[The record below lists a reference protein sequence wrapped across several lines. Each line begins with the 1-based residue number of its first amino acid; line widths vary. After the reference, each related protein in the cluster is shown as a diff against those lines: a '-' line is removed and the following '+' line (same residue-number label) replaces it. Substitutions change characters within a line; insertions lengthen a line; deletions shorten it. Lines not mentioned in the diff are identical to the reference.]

1 MKEEDQLQVECMR
14 YIRLQYP
21 YSVSFHVR
29 NEGIRGTPQQRMA
42 YGSKSKRMGVLSGVS
57 DIIIL
62 EPNKHFHGL
71 IIELK
76 AKKGIVSPTQK
87 LFLARTSAKGYS
99 VHVSRTFDEVKFI
112 VDKYMAEK

>member
-1 MKEEDQLQVECMR
+1 MKEEDQLQVECMK

-42 YGSKSKRMGVLSGVS
+42 YGAKSKRMGVLSGVS

-71 IIELK
+71 LIEIK

-87 LFLARTSAKGYS
+87 LFLARTSEKGYS
-99 VHVSRTFDEVKFI
+99 VHVSRTFDEVKLI